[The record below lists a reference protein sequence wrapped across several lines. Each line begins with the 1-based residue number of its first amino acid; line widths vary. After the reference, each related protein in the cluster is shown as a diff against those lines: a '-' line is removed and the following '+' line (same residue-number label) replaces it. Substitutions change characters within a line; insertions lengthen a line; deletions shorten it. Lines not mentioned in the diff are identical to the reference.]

1 MGVKSLD
8 LMPLEMALWR
18 KFCFGEKRVNYID
31 LVRTVDR
38 SKIKREKTQ
47 QAVDLALDGLWDQAR
62 SVNEDI
68 LQYFPD
74 DVETMNRL
82 GKANLELGNLSTA
95 KTNFEKVLSLSP
107 YNNIAKKNLDRLSL
121 LPKHRSIS
129 NNAKKVA
136 PKLLLEKN
144 GRTGITVLRTCARQ
158 DILAHVASGDLVTLE
173 VSNESL
179 RALNSDGITL
189 GYVETK
195 LASRL
200 VKLISKG
207 NCYDAAVLSATPAK
221 VSVVIREIYRH
232 PSLLSVISFPAASKE
247 EYPSGINNARL
258 RYEIE
263 REPDDEEDD
272 DTLTIA
278 WTEDGI
284 NDDDVDGMSDNLSG
298 DITIVPFREEDID

>member
-1 MGVKSLD
+1 M
-8 LMPLEMALWR
+8 E
-18 KFCFGEKRVNYID
+18 
-31 LVRTVDR
+31 LVRTVDKN
-38 SKIKREKTQ
+38 KIKREKAQ
-47 QAVDLALDGLWDQAR
+47 QAVDLALDGLWDEAR
-62 SVNEDI
+62 SLNEDI

-74 DVETMNRL
+74 DIEAMNRL
-82 GKANLELGNLSTA
+82 AKANLELGNLSTA
-95 KTNFEKVLSLSP
+95 KENFEKVLYLSP
-107 YNNIAKKNLDRLSL
+107 YNSIAKKNLDRLSL
-121 LPKHRSIS
+121 LPKRRTTSQ
-129 NNAKKVA
+129 NTKKVA

-144 GRTGITVLRTCARQ
+144 GRTGITMLRTCASQ

-173 VSNESL
+173 VFNESL

-200 VKLISKG
+200 VKLIGKG

-232 PSLLSVISFPAASKE
+232 PSLLGVISFPAVSKE
-247 EYPSGINNARL
+247 EYPSGINNALL

-263 REPDDEEDD
+263 KESDDEEDD
-272 DTLTIA
+272 DT

-284 NDDDVDGMSDNLSG
+284 NDDDADDMPDNLSG
-298 DITIVPFREEDID
+298 DITVIPFREEDID

>member
-1 MGVKSLD
+1 M
-8 LMPLEMALWR
+8 E
-18 KFCFGEKRVNYID
+18 

-38 SKIKREKTQ
+38 NKIKREKAQ
-47 QAVDLALDGLWDQAR
+47 QAVDLALDGLWDEAR

-95 KTNFEKVLSLSP
+95 KTNFEKVLYLSP
-107 YNNIAKKNLDRLSL
+107 YNSIAKKNLERLSL
-121 LPKHRSIS
+121 LPTRRATSQ
-129 NNAKKVA
+129 NTKKVA

-144 GRTGITVLRTCARQ
+144 GRTGVTVLRTCARQ

-173 VSNESL
+173 VFNESL
-179 RALNSDGITL
+179 RVLNSDGITL

-200 VKLISKG
+200 VKLIGKG

-232 PSLLSVISFPAASKE
+232 PSLLGVISFPAVSKQ
-247 EYPSGINNARL
+247 EYPIGINNGLL
-258 RYEIE
+258 RYDIE
-263 REPDDEEDD
+263 KESDDEEDD
-272 DTLTIA
+272 DALAIS

-284 NDDDVDGMSDNLSG
+284 NDDDGDGMSDNLS
-298 DITIVPFREEDID
+298 

>member
-1 MGVKSLD
+1 M
-8 LMPLEMALWR
+8 E
-18 KFCFGEKRVNYID
+18 

-38 SKIKREKTQ
+38 NKIKREKAQ
-47 QAVDLALDGLWDQAR
+47 QAVDLALDGLWDEAR

-82 GKANLELGNLSTA
+82 GKANLELGNLPAA
-95 KTNFEKVLSLSP
+95 KTNFEKVLYLSP
-107 YNNIAKKNLDRLSL
+107 YNSIAKKNLERLLL
-121 LPKHRSIS
+121 LPKRRATSQ
-129 NNAKKVA
+129 NAKKVA

-200 VKLISKG
+200 VKLIGKG

-232 PSLLSVISFPAASKE
+232 PSLMGVISFPAVSKE
-247 EYPSGINNARL
+247 EYPIGINNGLL

-263 REPDDEEDD
+263 KESDDDEDD
-272 DTLTIA
+272 DTLAIS
-278 WTEDGI
+278 WSEDGI
-284 NDDDVDGMSDNLSG
+284 NDDDGDGMSDNLSG
-298 DITIVPFREEDID
+298 DITIIPFQEEDID

>member
-1 MGVKSLD
+1 M
-8 LMPLEMALWR
+8 E
-18 KFCFGEKRVNYID
+18 

-38 SKIKREKTQ
+38 NKIKREKAQ
-47 QAVDLALDGLWDQAR
+47 QAVDLALDGLWDEAR
-62 SVNEDI
+62 TVNEDI

-82 GKANLELGNLSTA
+82 GKANLELGNLPAA
-95 KTNFEKVLSLSP
+95 KTNFEKVLYLSP
-107 YNNIAKKNLDRLSL
+107 YNSIAKKNLERLLL
-121 LPKHRSIS
+121 LPKRRATSQ
-129 NNAKKVA
+129 NAKKVA

-200 VKLISKG
+200 VKLIGKG

-232 PSLLSVISFPAASKE
+232 PSLMGVISFPAVSKE
-247 EYPSGINNARL
+247 EYPIGINNGLL

-263 REPDDEEDD
+263 KESDDDEDD
-272 DTLTIA
+272 DTLAIS
-278 WTEDGI
+278 WSEDGI
-284 NDDDVDGMSDNLSG
+284 NDDDGDGMSDNLSG
-298 DITIVPFREEDID
+298 DITIIPFQEEDID

>member
-1 MGVKSLD
+1 M
-8 LMPLEMALWR
+8 E
-18 KFCFGEKRVNYID
+18 

-38 SKIKREKTQ
+38 NKIKREKAQ
-47 QAVDLALDGLWDQAR
+47 QAVDLALDGLWDEAR

-82 GKANLELGNLSTA
+82 GKANLELGNLPAA
-95 KTNFEKVLSLSP
+95 KTNFEKVLYLSP
-107 YNNIAKKNLDRLSL
+107 YNSIAKKNLERLLL
-121 LPKHRSIS
+121 LPKRRATSQ
-129 NNAKKVA
+129 NAKKVA

-200 VKLISKG
+200 VKLIGKG

-221 VSVVIREIYRH
+221 VSIVIREIYRH
-232 PSLLSVISFPAASKE
+232 PSLLGVISFPAVSKE
-247 EYPSGINNARL
+247 EYPIGINNGLL

-263 REPDDEEDD
+263 KESDDDEDD
-272 DTLTIA
+272 DTSAIS

-284 NDDDVDGMSDNLSG
+284 NDDDEDGMSDNLSG
-298 DITIVPFREEDID
+298 DITIISFQEEDID

>member
-1 MGVKSLD
+1 M
-8 LMPLEMALWR
+8 E
-18 KFCFGEKRVNYID
+18 
-31 LVRTVDR
+31 LVRTVDKN
-38 SKIKREKTQ
+38 KIKREKAQ
-47 QAVDLALDGLWDQAR
+47 QAVDLALDGLWDEAR
-62 SVNEDI
+62 SLNEDI

-74 DVETMNRL
+74 DIEAMNRL
-82 GKANLELGNLSTA
+82 AKANLELGNLSTA
-95 KTNFEKVLSLSP
+95 KENFEKVLYLSP
-107 YNNIAKKNLDRLSL
+107 YNSIAKKNLDRLSL
-121 LPKHRSIS
+121 LLKRRTTSQ
-129 NNAKKVA
+129 NTKKVA

-144 GRTGITVLRTCARQ
+144 GRTGITMLRTCASQ

-173 VSNESL
+173 VFNESL

-200 VKLISKG
+200 VKLIGKG

-232 PSLLSVISFPAASKE
+232 PSLLGVISFPAVSKE
-247 EYPSGINNARL
+247 EYPSGINNALL

-263 REPDDEEDD
+263 KESDDEEDD
-272 DTLTIA
+272 DT

-284 NDDDVDGMSDNLSG
+284 NDDDADDMPDNLSG
-298 DITIVPFREEDID
+298 DITVIPFREEDID